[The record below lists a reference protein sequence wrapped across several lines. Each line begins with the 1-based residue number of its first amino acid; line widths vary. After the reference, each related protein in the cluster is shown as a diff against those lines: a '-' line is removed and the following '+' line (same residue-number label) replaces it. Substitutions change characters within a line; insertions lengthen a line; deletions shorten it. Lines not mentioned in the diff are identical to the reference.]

1 MPHAQG
7 QDFAEKRSDLWGERL
22 FREADNSRIKPVLR
36 KPFAVT
42 NVGREPASELRAP
55 ASTCS
60 IPGMSHASE
69 PMPGRTAAPPAPGH
83 GYASRILF
91 GITALAL
98 IFRFCRVVLK
108 YAVNLFYYD
117 EWDTYSSLFA
127 PQPWWRIFVGE
138 HAPHRQ
144 GLGVVVATKLLSFAH
159 WDSRVQAFIVG
170 AAIVIA
176 MILATYLKIRA
187 FGSISAWDIAIPVI
201 FLGLGQW
208 ETMLGAA
215 GASPQAFPLLL
226 IVAYCFAW
234 MESRRPFTYVLVLII
249 NFVLIFT
256 GYGICMAGITL
267 LLFGLEAYHGA
278 RAHDRGRTKS
288 AVLSL
293 AIATASL
300 ASFFYGYQFSPAVA
314 CYQFPYH
321 DPAAYPVFW
330 GLMFANFLAV
340 KQGVIL
346 ASILGMGVIVVVS
359 SLMMLHIR
367 ALWKG
372 PSADRASM
380 LIVILL
386 GFSLTFSAATAVGRV
401 CLGPEGARA
410 SRYLPL
416 LIPAFLGI
424 YFSILAIR
432 NHRKRALRAG
442 IFILLLLPSCVHQ
455 NRKEIEAFSALKQN
469 WKQCYLAHEDIRFCD
484 AEANF
489 QLYPCP
495 ECIQMKEK
503 LEFLKRNRLN
513 LYSDRK

>member
-1 MPHAQG
+1 
-7 QDFAEKRSDLWGERL
+7 
-22 FREADNSRIKPVLR
+22 
-36 KPFAVT
+36 
-42 NVGREPASELRAP
+42 
-55 ASTCS
+55 
-60 IPGMSHASE
+60 MSLASE
-69 PMPGRTAAPPAPGH
+69 PMPRGTAAPPALGH
-83 GYASRILF
+83 GYASSILF
-91 GITALAL
+91 GVTALAL
-98 IFRFCRVVLK
+98 IFRFCWVVST
-108 YAVNLFYYD
+108 YAVNLFFYD
-117 EWDTYSSLFA
+117 EWATYSSLFD
-127 PQPWWRIFVGE
+127 PQPWWRIFVAE

-159 WDSRVQAFIVG
+159 WDSRVQAFIV
-170 AAIVIA
+170 ATAIVIA

-187 FGSISAWDIAIPVI
+187 FSPISPWDIAIPVI

-208 ETMLGAA
+208 ETMLGAS

-234 MESRRPFTYVLVLII
+234 IESRGLFNYVLVLII

-267 LLFGLEAYHGA
+267 LLFGLEAHHGA
-278 RAHDRGRTKS
+278 RAHDRRRTMT
-288 AVLSL
+288 ALLSL

-300 ASFFYGYQFSPAVA
+300 ASFFYGYQFHPSVA

-321 DPAAYPVFW
+321 DLAAYPVFL

-346 ASILGMGVIVVVS
+346 ASIVGMGVIVVVS
-359 SLMMLHIR
+359 SLLALHIR
-367 ALWKG
+367 ALGKG
-372 PSADRASM
+372 SSAERASM

-386 GFSLTFSAATAVGRV
+386 GFSLTVSAATAVGRV

-410 SRYLPL
+410 SRYLTL

-432 NHRKRALRAG
+432 NDRKRVALAG
-442 IFILLLLPSCVHQ
+442 IFILLLLPSCVRRSH
-455 NRKEIEAFSALKQN
+455 KEIEDFSALKQN

-489 QLYPCP
+489 QLHPCP

-513 LYSDRK
+513 LYADSK

>member
-1 MPHAQG
+1 
-7 QDFAEKRSDLWGERL
+7 
-22 FREADNSRIKPVLR
+22 
-36 KPFAVT
+36 
-42 NVGREPASELRAP
+42 
-55 ASTCS
+55 
-60 IPGMSHASE
+60 MSLSSE

-83 GYASRILF
+83 GYASSILF
-91 GITALAL
+91 GVTALAL
-98 IFRFCRVVLK
+98 IFRFCWVVLK
-108 YAVNLFYYD
+108 YAVNLFFYD
-117 EWDTYSSLFA
+117 EWNAYASLFER
-127 PQPWWRIFVGE
+127 QPLWRVFVAQHG
-138 HAPHRQ
+138 PHRQ
-144 GLGVVVATKLLSFAH
+144 GLGVVVVTKLLYFAH
-159 WDSRVQAFIVG
+159 WNSRVQAFTIASAMVL
-170 AAIVIA
+170 A

-187 FGSISAWDIAIPVI
+187 FGPISAWDIAIPVM

-208 ETMLGAA
+208 EALLGAT
-215 GASPQAFPLLL
+215 GASPEAFPLLL

-234 MESRRPFTYVLVLII
+234 IEGRGVIGNVAVLVIHFL
-249 NFVLIFT
+249 LIFT
-256 GYGICMAGITL
+256 GFGIFIAGITL

-278 RAHDRGRTKS
+278 KTHARWRTRTPM
-288 AVLSL
+288 LSL

-300 ASFFYGYQFSPAVA
+300 ASFFYGYQFNPSVA
-314 CYQFPYH
+314 CYHFPYH
-321 DPAAYPVFW
+321 DPAAYPVFL

-346 ASILGMGVIVVVS
+346 ASILGMGIIVVVS
-359 SLMMLHIR
+359 SLLVVHIR
-367 ALWKG
+367 ALWKDS
-372 PSADRASM
+372 SADRASM

-401 CLGPEGARA
+401 CLGPEGGRA
-410 SRYLPL
+410 SRYLTL

-432 NHRKRALRAG
+432 NHRKRVVLAG

-455 NRKEIEAFSALKQN
+455 NHKEIEAFSALKQN

-513 LYSDRK
+513 LYSDSK

>member
-1 MPHAQG
+1 MS
-7 QDFAEKRSDLWGERL
+7 FASQ
-22 FREADNSRIKPVLR
+22 
-36 KPFAVT
+36 
-42 NVGREPASELRAP
+42 
-55 ASTCS
+55 
-60 IPGMSHASE
+60 
-69 PMPGRTAAPPAPGH
+69 PMPSRTAAPTAGGH
-83 GYASRILF
+83 GYASSILF

-98 IFRFCRVVLK
+98 IFRFCWVVLK
-108 YAVNLFYYD
+108 YAVNLFFYD
-117 EWDTYSSLFA
+117 EWTTYSSLFD

-176 MILATYLKIRA
+176 MILASYVKIRA
-187 FGSISAWDIAIPVI
+187 FGPISGWDVAIPVI

-234 MESRRPFTYVLVLII
+234 IESRGPFKYVLVLLI

-267 LLFGLEAYHGA
+267 LLFGLEAYQA
-278 RAHDRGRTKS
+278 AKTRDRRRTKTLL
-288 AVLSL
+288 LSL

-300 ASFFYGYQFSPAVA
+300 ASFFYGYQFAPSVG
-314 CYQFPYH
+314 CYHFPYH
-321 DPAAYPVFW
+321 DTGAYPVFL

-346 ASILGMGVIVVVS
+346 ASILGMGVMVVVS
-359 SLMMLHIR
+359 SLLVWHIR
-367 ALWKG
+367 ALGKDR
-372 PSADRASM
+372 SAERASI

-410 SRYLPL
+410 SRYLTL

-424 YFSILAIR
+424 YFSILAIP
-432 NHRKRALRAG
+432 NHRKRGALAG
-442 IFILLLLPSCVHQ
+442 IFILVLLPSCVH
-455 NRKEIEAFSALKQN
+455 RYHKEIEDFSALKQN
-469 WKQCYLAHEDIRFCD
+469 WKQCYLAHGDIRVCD

-513 LYSDRK
+513 LYADSK

>member
-1 MPHAQG
+1 
-7 QDFAEKRSDLWGERL
+7 
-22 FREADNSRIKPVLR
+22 
-36 KPFAVT
+36 
-42 NVGREPASELRAP
+42 
-55 ASTCS
+55 
-60 IPGMSHASE
+60 MSLASE
-69 PMPGRTAAPPAPGH
+69 PMPGRNAVPNAGGH
-83 GYASRILF
+83 GYASSILF
-91 GITALAL
+91 GVTALAL
-98 IFRFCRVVLK
+98 IFRFSWVVLK
-108 YAVNLFYYD
+108 YAVNLFFYD
-117 EWDTYSSLFA
+117 EWNAYASLFER
-127 PQPWWRIFVGE
+127 QPWWRVFVGE

-144 GLGVVVATKLLSFAH
+144 GLGVVVATRLLSFAH

-187 FGSISAWDIAIPVI
+187 FGPISAWDMAIPVM

-234 MESRRPFTYVLVLII
+234 IESRGPFKYVLVLII

-278 RAHDRGRTKS
+278 RAHDRGRTKMPL
-288 AVLSL
+288 LSL

-300 ASFFYGYQFSPAVA
+300 VSFFYGYQFDPSVA
-314 CYQFPYH
+314 CYHFPYH
-321 DPAAYPVFW
+321 DPAAYPVFS

-340 KQGVIL
+340 KPGGIL
-346 ASILGMGVIVVVS
+346 ASILGMGVMVVVS
-359 SLMMLHIR
+359 SLLGLHIR
-367 ALWKG
+367 ALWKD

-410 SRYLPL
+410 SRYLTL

-424 YFSILAIR
+424 YFSILAIPNDR
-432 NHRKRALRAG
+432 RRVVLAG
-442 IFILLLLPSCVHQ
+442 IFILVLLPSCAH
-455 NRKEIEAFSALKQN
+455 RYHKEIEAFSALKQN
-469 WKQCYLAHEDIRFCD
+469 WKQCYLVHEDIRFCD

-495 ECIQMKEK
+495 ECIHMKEK

-513 LYSDRK
+513 LYAGQQMRPTH

>member
-1 MPHAQG
+1 
-7 QDFAEKRSDLWGERL
+7 
-22 FREADNSRIKPVLR
+22 
-36 KPFAVT
+36 
-42 NVGREPASELRAP
+42 
-55 ASTCS
+55 
-60 IPGMSHASE
+60 MSLTSE
-69 PMPGRTAAPPAPGH
+69 PMPGRTAAPAAPGH
-83 GYASRILF
+83 DYASSILF
-91 GITALAL
+91 WVTALAL
-98 IFRFCRVVLK
+98 IFRFCWVVLK
-108 YAVNLFYYD
+108 YAVNLFFYD
-117 EWDTYSSLFA
+117 EWGTYSSLFD

-170 AAIVIA
+170 TAIVIA

-187 FGSISAWDIAIPVI
+187 FSPISAWDIAIPII

-234 MESRRPFTYVLVLII
+234 IESRGLIKYVLVLII

-267 LLFGLEAYHGA
+267 LLFGLDAHHGA
-278 RAHDRGRTKS
+278 RAHDRGRTKT
-288 AVLSL
+288 ALLSL

-300 ASFFYGYQFSPAVA
+300 GSFFYGYQFSPSVA
-314 CYQFPYH
+314 CFHFPHH
-321 DPAAYPVFW
+321 DPAAYPVFL

-340 KQGVIL
+340 KRGVIL
-346 ASILGMGVIVVVS
+346 ASILGMGVIAVVS
-359 SLMMLHIR
+359 SLLVLHIR

-372 PSADRASM
+372 SSADRASM

-410 SRYLPL
+410 SRYLTL

-424 YFSILAIR
+424 YFSILTVG
-432 NHRKRALRAG
+432 NDRKRVVLAG
-442 IFILLLLPSCVHQ
+442 IFILVLLPSCVRRNH
-455 NRKEIEAFSALKQN
+455 KEIEAFSAFKQN

-513 LYSDRK
+513 LYADSK